1 MAFEIKPQ
9 NGNAFF
15 DVLIDQI
22 VNDVRQEFQ
31 QLNNAQPKEPTLGGT
46 PRPTDDLVARLIDFR
61 ARQSDTGRPVMS
73 KSFSRPSPSIAR
85 DSKVHALA
93 AMMGQILNG
102 RGDSSAKS
110 PGFQDAEAEV
120 AFQIVARYGARFF
133 TGDFR
138 HGGILPEALKRERR
152 RVLLSLH
159 PDRQPEA
166 ERAKAHERFLAA
178 SDAFTLL
185 ADRAMASSDEEA
197 A

>member
-9 NGNAFF
+9 NGNPFF

-22 VNDVRQEFQ
+22 VSDVRQEFQ
-31 QLNNAQPKEPTLGGT
+31 QLNNPRLKEAIIGGT

-61 ARQSDTGRPVMS
+61 ARQTDTGRPS
-73 KSFSRPSPSIAR
+73 KSNSFNRSSPVPTS
-85 DSKVHALA
+85 DSKVQALA

-102 RGDSSAKS
+102 RGDSTAKS

-185 ADRAMASSDEEA
+185 ADRAMASSDDEA

>member
-1 MAFEIKPQ
+1 MAFEIKPP
-9 NGNAFF
+9 NGNQFF

-31 QLNNAQPKEPTLGGT
+31 HLTDTKPMAASIGGT
-46 PRPTDDLVARLIDFR
+46 PRLTNDLVAQLIDFR
-61 ARQSDTGRPVMS
+61 ARFTAEGRLS
-73 KSFSRPSPSIAR
+73 ASRSFSRTSPNIAR
-85 DSKVHALA
+85 DPKVQALA
-93 AMMGQILNG
+93 AMMGQTPDG
-102 RGDSSAKS
+102 RGDSNAKS

-133 TGDFR
+133 TGDFQQN
-138 HGGILPEALKRERR
+138 GILPEALKRERR

-185 ADRAMASSDEEA
+185 ADRAMASNDEKA

>member
-1 MAFEIKPQ
+1 MALELKPK
-9 NGNAFF
+9 NGNQFF

-31 QLNNAQPKEPTLGGT
+31 QLTDTKPLTTAIGGS
-46 PRPTDDLVARLIDFR
+46 PRTSDDLVSRLIDFR
-61 ARQSDTGRPVMS
+61 ARQSDTLRPS
-73 KSFSRPSPSIAR
+73 ALKSFSRTSPAPAR
-85 DSKVHALA
+85 ESKVHALA
-93 AMMGQILNG
+93 AMMGQILAG
-102 RGDSSAKS
+102 SDSRAKS
-110 PGFQDAEAEV
+110 PGLKDAEAEV
-120 AFQIVARYGARFF
+120 AFHVVASYGARFF
-133 TGDFR
+133 TGDFQL
-138 HGGILPEALKRERR
+138 GGILPDALKRERR

-185 ADRAMASSDEEA
+185 ADRAMATNDEA